1 MIKPY
6 YSEPNIT
13 IYNGDC
19 LEVMKELPAVNLV
32 LTDPPYN
39 AKNIGPNCRKYSQG
53 PMQLPQKVYT
63 AFCYLWFMGAHK
75 ISENMVFTPG
85 IANTH
90 NYPQPYWI
98 LCWHKPSA
106 VCFNKFQGFN
116 VWEPIFIY
124 GKNTKRIGQ
133 DYIKY
138 DSLNF
143 GKGPEKYHP
152 CPKNINLI
160 KWLIQHFSNEGDLIL
175 DPFLG
180 SGTTARACKDLNRK
194 CIGIEINKD
203 YIDIAI
209 KRLGQEVFN
218 FND

>member
-6 YSEPNIT
+6 YSEPNID
-13 IYNGDC
+13 IYLGDC
-19 LEVMKELPAVNLV
+19 LEVMKELPEVNLV

-39 AKNIGPNCRKYSQG
+39 AKNIGRNRRTYSEG
-53 PMQLPQKVYT
+53 IMQLPVEEYKL
-63 AFCYLWFMGAHK
+63 FCSRWFQAASI
-75 ISENMVFTPG
+75 ISDNRVFTPG

-90 NYPQPYWI
+90 NYPQPDWI

-116 VWEPIFIY
+116 AWEPIFVY
-124 GKNTKRIGQ
+124 GKNTERIGQ

-143 GKGPEKYHP
+143 NKGPEKYHP

-160 KWLIQHFSNEGDLIL
+160 KWLIKHFSNEGDTIL

-180 SGTTARACKDLNRK
+180 SGTAVRACKDLNRK
-194 CIGIEINKD
+194 CIGIEINED
-203 YIDIAI
+203 YCKIAI
-209 KRLGQEVFN
+209 KRLGQEVFS
-218 FND
+218 FD